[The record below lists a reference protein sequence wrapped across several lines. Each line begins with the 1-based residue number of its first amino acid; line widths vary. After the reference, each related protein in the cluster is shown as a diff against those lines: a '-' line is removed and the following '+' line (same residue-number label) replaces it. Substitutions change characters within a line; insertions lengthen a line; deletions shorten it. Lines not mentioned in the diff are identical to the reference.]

1 MDEIDTIIFA
11 ERKQHD
17 AQEFLTYVLDC
28 FHGELT
34 EMAPQRNDGP
44 VPTDDWLLYDRQ
56 AMSYVPKQKLWLF
69 TVSLLSH
76 HLSCYELHYKRIMS

>member
-17 AQEFLTYVLDC
+17 AQEFLTYVMDC

-34 EMAPQRNDGP
+34 EKAPQGNDGP
-44 VPTDDWLLYDRQ
+44 APTHDFS
-56 AMSYVPKQKLWLF
+56 MIVKQCLTCRDKKLWLF
-69 TVSLLSH
+69 TVRLFSH
-76 HLSCYELHYKRIMS
+76 HLTCYEMHYKRIMS

>member
-44 VPTDDWLLYDRQ
+44 VPTDD
-56 AMSYVPKQKLWLF
+56 
-69 TVSLLSH
+69 
-76 HLSCYELHYKRIMS
+76 